1 MPDLVHGISPFL
13 AFRRSVSGLMPNC
26 AAFSSVVKV
35 FFIGKRLSSSS
46 HITFRITSINSA
58 ISLEIFLLELS
69 AFHIHHFWGEES
81 ARMETLQS
89 DVSLLLV
96 FDSFS

>member
-69 AFHIHHFWGEES
+69 AEAFHIHHFWGEG
-81 ARMETLQS
+81 
-89 DVSLLLV
+89 VSLLLV